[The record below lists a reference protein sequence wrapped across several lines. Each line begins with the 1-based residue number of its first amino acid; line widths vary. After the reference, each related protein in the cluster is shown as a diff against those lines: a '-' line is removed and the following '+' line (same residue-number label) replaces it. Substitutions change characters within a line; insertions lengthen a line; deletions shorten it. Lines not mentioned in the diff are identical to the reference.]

1 MSALKFVLKHSPPS
15 AVDLSG
21 LRPSLLASKSRKE
34 IAKLTLTGWNEVHR
48 VGDLFSIRGDD
59 AQRIVIDGANERLMR
74 IGADLDGG
82 ELTVVGTAGD
92 YLGESMRGGTIVGRG
107 DAGAFVGAGMRGGRI
122 DVTGNAGAFV
132 GSGRAGSLQGMAGG
146 AIVVRGNA
154 GDRAGDR
161 MRRGLLLVE
170 GNAGDYCVSRMLA
183 GTAVVLGRVGVDAGY
198 LMRRGTLVLGRSPHE
213 LLPTFNHNG
222 WHDLLAIRL
231 LLDSLAV
238 YGKRFQSF
246 ARSRPSL
253 SRWLGDLG
261 CDGKGEILI
270 APGRP

>member
-1 MSALKFVLKHSPPS
+1 
-15 AVDLSG
+15 VDVSS
-21 LRPSLLASKSRKE
+21 LRPSTLAGQSRKQ
-34 IAKLTLTGWNEVHR
+34 IAKLPLAGWNEIHR

-59 AQRIVIDGANERLMR
+59 AQRVVIDGADVRLLR

-82 ELTVVGTAGD
+82 ELTVVGLAGD
-92 YLGESMRGGTIVGRG
+92 YLGESMRGGTIVVRG
-107 DAGAFVGAGMRGGRI
+107 DAGAFLGAGMRGGRI
-122 DVTGNAGAFV
+122 DVSGNAGAFA
-132 GSGRAGSLQGMAGG
+132 GSGRAGALQGMAGG

-161 MRRGLLLVE
+161 MRRGLLLIE
-170 GNAGDYCVSRMLA
+170 GNAGDYCASRMLA
-183 GTAVVLGRVGVDAGY
+183 GTSVVLGRVGIDAGY
-198 LMRRGTLVLGRSPHE
+198 LMRRGTLILGRSPAE

-231 LLDSLAV
+231 LLESLGA
-238 YGKRFQSF
+238 YGKRFRSF
-246 ARSRPSL
+246 ARSKPSL

-261 CDGKGEILI
+261 CDGQGEILI

>member
-1 MSALKFVLKHSPPS
+1 VSALKFVLRHTPPS
-15 AVDLSG
+15 AVDVSG
-21 LRPSLLASKSRKE
+21 LRPAMLAGKSRKE
-34 IAKLTLTGWNEVHR
+34 IAKLPLTGWNEVHR

-59 AQRIVIDGANERLMR
+59 AQRVVVDGADERLLR
-74 IGADLDGG
+74 IGADMEGG

-92 YLGESMRGGTIVGRG
+92 YLGESMRNGTIITRG

-122 DVTGNAGAFV
+122 DVSGNAGAFA
-132 GSGRAGSLQGMAGG
+132 GSGRAGTLQGMAGG

-161 MRRGLLLVE
+161 MRRGLLLIE

-183 GTAVVLGRVGVDAGY
+183 GTAVVLGRVGIDAGY
-198 LMRRGTLVLGRSPHE
+198 LMRRGTLILGRSPAA

-231 LLDSLAV
+231 LLESLTV
-238 YGKRFQSF
+238 YGRRFQSF
-246 ARSRPSL
+246 ARSRPTL

>member
-1 MSALKFVLKHSPPS
+1 MLKFVLKQTPPS
-15 AVDLSG
+15 AVDVSG
-21 LRPSLLASKSRKE
+21 LRPSALAGKSRKE
-34 IAKLTLTGWNEVHR
+34 IAQLPLTGWNEVHR
-48 VGDLFSIRGDD
+48 VGDLFAIRGDG
-59 AQRIVIDGANERLMR
+59 AQRIVIDGADERLLR
-74 IGADLDGG
+74 IGAGLDGG
-82 ELTVVGTAGD
+82 ELTVVGAAGD
-92 YLGESMRGGTIVGRG
+92 YLGESMRGGSITVRG
-107 DAGAFVGAGMRGGRI
+107 DTGALVGAGMRGGRI
-122 DVTGNAGAFV
+122 EVSGNVGAFA
-132 GSGRAGSLQGMAGG
+132 GSGRAGALQGMAGG
-146 AIVVRGNA
+146 VIVVRGNA
-154 GDRAGDR
+154 GDRAADR
-161 MRRGLLLVE
+161 MRRGLLLIE
-170 GNAGDYCVSRMLA
+170 GNAGDYCASRMLA
-183 GTAVVLGRVGVDAGY
+183 GTTVVLGRVGIDAGY

-231 LLDSLAV
+231 LLESLAV

>member
-1 MSALKFVLKHSPPS
+1 MSALKFVLRHTPPS
-15 AVDLSG
+15 AVDVSG
-21 LRPSLLASKSRKE
+21 LRPALLAGKSRKE
-34 IAKLTLTGWNEVHR
+34 ITKLPLTGWNEIHR

-59 AQRIVIDGANERLMR
+59 AQRVVVDGADERLLR
-74 IGADLDGG
+74 IGAGMEGG

-92 YLGESMRGGTIVGRG
+92 YLGESMRSGTIVVRG
-107 DAGAFVGAGMRGGRI
+107 DVGTFVGAGMRGGRI
-122 DVTGNAGAFV
+122 DVSGNAGAFA
-132 GSGRAGSLQGMAGG
+132 GSGRAGTLQGMAGG

-161 MRRGLLLVE
+161 MRRGLLLIE
-170 GNAGDYCVSRMLA
+170 GNAGDYCASRMLA
-183 GTAVVLGRVGVDAGY
+183 GTAVVLGRVGIDAGY
-198 LMRRGTLVLGRSPHE
+198 LMRRGTLILGRSPAE

-231 LLDSLAV
+231 LLESLTV
-238 YGKRFQSF
+238 HGKRFQSF

-270 APGRP
+270 ALGRL

>member
-1 MSALKFVLKHSPPS
+1 MSALKFVLRRSPPS
-15 AVDLSG
+15 AVDASG
-21 LRPSLLASKSRKE
+21 LRPALLAGKSRKE
-34 IAKLTLTGWNEVHR
+34 IAQLLLTGWNEVHR

-59 AQRIVIDGANERLMR
+59 AQRVVIDGADERLLR
-74 IGADLDGG
+74 IGADMEGG
-82 ELTVVGTAGD
+82 ELTVAGTAGD
-92 YLGESMRGGTIVGRG
+92 YLGESIRGGTIVVRG
-107 DAGAFVGAGMRGGRI
+107 DVGAFVGAGMRGGRI
-122 DVTGNAGAFV
+122 DVSGNAGAFA
-132 GSGRAGSLQGMAGG
+132 GSGRAGTLQGMAGG

-161 MRRGLLLVE
+161 MRRGLLLIE
-170 GNAGDYCVSRMLA
+170 GNAGDYCASRMLA
-183 GTAVVLGRVGVDAGY
+183 GTAVVLGRVGIDAGY
-198 LMRRGTLVLGRSPHE
+198 LMRRGTLILGRSPAE
-213 LLPTFNHNG
+213 LLPTFNPNG

-231 LLDSLAV
+231 LLESLTV